1 MRARAKAPERPE
13 DKFIRRVNEIVS
25 GADVM
30 PQLLQ
35 TIDEQRETIA
45 ALNAHITRL
54 ETELA
59 KYKAQ
64 LQAGVLIE
72 PRQIVTTTQVF
83 CDYMCL

>member
-1 MRARAKAPERPE
+1 MRAKAKAQERADE
-13 DKFIRRVNEIVS
+13 KFLRRVNEIVNS
-25 GADVM
+25 ADVI
-30 PQLLQ
+30 PQLLE
-35 TIDEQRETIA
+35 TIEEQRETISIMSS
-45 ALNAHITRL
+45 HITRL

-83 CDYMCL
+83 CDYLRL

>member
-1 MRARAKAPERPE
+1 MKARPKRPERPE

-25 GADVM
+25 GADIM
-30 PQLLQ
+30 PQLLE

-45 ALNAHITRL
+45 AQSDYITHL
-54 ETELA
+54 ETEIA

-83 CDYMCL
+83 CDYYRL